1 MTAMQHDHDE
11 VRMIEG
17 NPLPLAG
24 FWLIR
29 GFLACAIFLMVT
41 GAACRQAPNPL
52 LFVSMNTTR
61 IADHTT
67 AAHWAEPMQAP
78 GLPNLF
84 QVSPI
89 LYRGA
94 QPKAEGLA
102 QLQKLGIRT
111 VINLRE
117 TNRAHAGLQELG
129 LTCEHIPM
137 TAFVLKDADVVR
149 FLQIAGTPGNAPVFV
164 HCRRGADRTGLMCA
178 VYRIALQGWT
188 KEQAI
193 AEMTQGGFRF
203 NRGYQNVVNYIRDL
217 DVDQIKQRAGL
228 VPTLTTNVN

>member
-1 MTAMQHDHDE
+1 
-11 VRMIEG
+11 MIEG
-17 NPLPLAG
+17 NHVPLAG

-29 GFLACAIFLMVT
+29 GFLACTVLLMVA

-52 LFVSMNTTR
+52 LFGSMNTTR
-61 IADHTT
+61 VSDDLAS
-67 AAHWAEPMQAP
+67 ARWAEPMQVQ

-84 QVSPI
+84 KVSPD

-94 QPKAEGLA
+94 QPKMEGFA

-111 VINLRE
+111 VINLRQSDGPDAKLRE
-117 TNRAHAGLQELG
+117 SGLAYERIG
-129 LTCEHIPM
+129 M
-137 TAFVLKDADVVR
+137 TAFVLKDADVAR
-149 FLQIAGTPGNAPVFV
+149 FLQLAGDANHTPVFV

-203 NRGYQNVVNYIRDL
+203 NHGYQNVVNYLRDL
-217 DVDQIKQRAGL
+217 DIDQIRQRAGL
-228 VPTLTTNVN
+228 VPASATSPN